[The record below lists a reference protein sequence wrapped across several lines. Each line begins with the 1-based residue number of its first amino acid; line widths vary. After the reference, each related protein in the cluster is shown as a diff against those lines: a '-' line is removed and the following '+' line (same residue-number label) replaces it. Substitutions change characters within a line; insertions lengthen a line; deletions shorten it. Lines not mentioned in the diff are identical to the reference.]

1 MTETPPSD
9 PDNAPTELTGPSP
22 FEPRE
27 PVITP
32 NYVAPNYVA
41 PNYVAPSV
49 VAPPLP
55 APPAVPSPPKKS
67 GPGVL
72 GTIVVAAV
80 TALIVGGVAGLG
92 GYLVGRSID
101 STSALPDSIVEL
113 PQVSEVINQES
124 SSIADIAEAVL
135 PSVVSILIEAGDE
148 SGSGSGFIVQS
159 DGYILT
165 NNHVAAPAANGG
177 ELTVVFDNG
186 DEATAKI
193 VGRNTSYDLAVLKVA
208 KKGLPTAVLGDSDQV
223 KVGELVIAIGAP
235 LGLNGTVTSGIISS
249 LNRPVTAGRG
259 GDLAFINAVQTDAA
273 INPGNSGG
281 PLLDG
286 AGRVIGVNSAIAT
299 LAGALNAE
307 AGSIGL
313 GFAIPI
319 NSAKRI
325 AEEIIAT
332 GESSTPII
340 GVILT
345 RAFSGE
351 GAEVSELTSG
361 GPAEAAGIRVGDVI
375 TGLNGQ
381 GVANSTELVV
391 GIRSYDPGES
401 VEVAITRNGQPLSVT
416 LVLGSS
422 TDIG

>member
-1 MTETPPSD
+1 MTEIPRNDPQSPEPTPQPIIPPS
-9 PDNAPTELTGPSP
+9 
-22 FEPRE
+22 F
-27 PVITP
+27 
-32 NYVAPNYVA
+32 
-41 PNYVAPSV
+41 
-49 VAPPLP
+49 VAPPP
-55 APPAVPSPPKKS
+55 VTPPPASRQDKKNGLSP
-67 GPGVL
+67 V
-72 GTIVVAAV
+72 GTITVAAL
-80 TALIVGGVAGLG
+80 TALVVGGVAGLG

-101 STSALPDSIVEL
+101 SPTAGEVNTVEL
-113 PQVSEVINQES
+113 PQVNEIANQEAA
-124 SSIADIAEAVL
+124 SIADIAEAVL
-135 PSVVSILIEAGDE
+135 PSVVSILIEAGND

-177 ELTVVFDNG
+177 KLTVVFDNG
-186 DEATAKI
+186 DKAAATI
-193 VGRNTSYDLAVLKVA
+193 VGRNTSYDLAVLKVE
-208 KKGLPTAVLGDSDQV
+208 KNGLPTAVLGDSDQV

-249 LNRPVTAGRG
+249 LDRPVTAGG
-259 GDLAFINAVQTDAA
+259 SGDLAFINAVQTDAA

-281 PLLDG
+281 PLLDA

-299 LAGALNAE
+299 LAGSANAE
-307 AGSIGL
+307 VGSIGL

-332 GESSTPII
+332 GESNTPII
-340 GVILT
+340 GVVLNT
-345 RAFSGE
+345 AFAGE
-351 GAEVSELTSG
+351 GAEVGELTAG

-375 TGLNGQ
+375 TSLNGRQ
-381 GVANSTELVV
+381 VADSTELVV
-391 GIRSYDPGES
+391 AIRSYAPGES
-401 VEVAITRNGQPLSVT
+401 VQVAIERNGQERTVT